1 MAEEWKRVMKGGWK
15 STATERAVD
24 EDAIRTLLH
33 TRVEAKKRK
42 NYKEADECAA
52 KLQAQGI
59 AYIDEK
65 REWYTKAHT
74 DKPKK
79 AVAQATTD
87 KTDGKKRKCSDSS
100 RGTVST
106 DGGED
111 ESSDDENDSEEERE
125 DDAFVSKMRFA
136 IVKEALDRKRAR
148 VATSASG
155 RALSLE
161 KKESQRKNDKKKSH
175 DDRTVGK
182 EKAKKN
188 EQKKTKNKK
197 KSI

>member
-24 EDAIRTLLH
+24 EDAIQTLLH
-33 TRVEAKKRK
+33 TRLEAKKRK
-42 NYKEADECAA
+42 NYKEADKCAA

-74 DKPKK
+74 DKPKE
-79 AVAQATTD
+79 AAEQTTTD
-87 KTDGKKRKCSDSS
+87 KADGKKRKCNDSS
-100 RGTVST
+100 RETVST

-111 ESSDDENDSEEERE
+111 ESSDDENDSEEEQE

-155 RALSLE
+155 LPLSSE
-161 KKESQRKNDKKKSH
+161 KKESQKKK
-175 DDRTVGK
+175 DRMVGK
-182 EKAKKN
+182 EKAKKG

-197 KSI
+197 NKKKSI